1 MLLILYPAG
10 VNWFYETL
18 AHHVRDELALQGHDS
33 RLITP
38 AEFVGPPIEN
48 AGDADHILIINL
60 FECAH
65 SIGGP
70 IGGNARSTDALKI
83 LRDRLPR
90 FNRRILLMLDG
101 IYTSWFSA
109 QMTVAAGTLTDV
121 FDLCMVPQTGRPTL
135 GGCRY
140 TWIQESLTRYER
152 EHRVEHEVDRPL
164 VWSMVGHAT
173 RDRADVANVLA
184 HSLSPSG
191 FVFMPGLRPFYQE
204 GSQNLSAEAL
214 DRVLRKT
221 RYYVWTSH
229 HRVPY
234 HEGLRSL
241 HAIRN
246 GAIPVKIDPLFAHVF
261 RDIPWVYPSVTAF
274 TQTIDKIGEQAMFQR
289 SLQFALDRGTLGEH
303 LARALYGGP
312 KAMSQEPENVEAH
325 TGPAAALAGASR

>member
-1 MLLILYPAG
+1 MLLILYPPG

-18 AHHVRDELALQGHDS
+18 AHHVRDELALEGRDA

-38 AEFVGPPIEN
+38 AEFISIPIETF
-48 AGDADHILIINL
+48 GDAQDLLIINL

-70 IGGNARSTDALKI
+70 IGGSARSVDALKT
-83 LRDRLPR
+83 LRERLPKFR
-90 FNRRILLMLDG
+90 RRILLMLDG
-101 IYTSWFSA
+101 IYTSWFTA
-109 QMTVAAGTLTDV
+109 QMNVAQGTLSDV
-121 FDLCMVPQTGRPTL
+121 FDLCMVPQTDRPNL

-152 EHRVEHEVDRPL
+152 EHLVAHDVERPL
-164 VWSMVGHAT
+164 IWSMIGHAT
-173 RDRADVANVLA
+173 RDRADIANVLA

-204 GSQNLSAEAL
+204 GSHNLSADAL

-274 TQTIDKIGEQAMFQR
+274 TQAIETIGQQAMFQR
-289 SLQFALDRGTLGEH
+289 SLKYAMDRGTVGEH
-303 LARALYGGP
+303 LAKALYGEPAP
-312 KAMSQEPENVEAH
+312 KAREPGSEAH
-325 TGPAAALAGASR
+325 TGLAASAASASR